1 MKKNRLVIL
10 ILILLF
16 AVTVA
21 VSAVIYHRT
30 TPDAVHPP
38 TGTMATVSAV
48 PDGDF

>member
-1 MKKNRLVIL
+1 MKKDRLIIL
-10 ILILLF
+10 ILFLLF

-30 TPDAVHPP
+30 TPEDVHPP

-48 PDGDF
+48 SEGNS